1 MINKISLPNITS
13 IFFATDEAGMYNNI
27 LERFDGTTQ
36 KTIRSLHTTRGGIGG
51 RRRTIRN
58 PRCDFSNS
66 LIICVGKVGINE
78 KSIDDC
84 LNVAKKAN
92 KKLRKNNTVIV
103 FVRGCE
109 DNSTIFNDNVL
120 DLSNVKAV
128 PDYTVIDA
136 NGFNVL
142 CVGGGISLNRS
153 WKMKHLDTLPIYETY
168 DKNEATFYNEG
179 AMLEIEKSDIDINL
193 IVTYDSPSFTCP
205 SHILSD
211 AYTGWSNADETLCD
225 DIIKNKAVMDK
236 LYTSISK
243 KKPNSLRYWPIR
255 ANMAR
260 SFCGNGINFSSITY
274 STEPNYF
281 CATQNAEIFNN
292 LKATSYNDH
301 PIISGNIADVE
312 TLQFDDPFNIGR
324 PLDELERPLDELIM
338 PVEPQAIVADV
349 GLADGHAVLD
359 ADQNVAF

>member
-13 IFFATDEAGMYNNI
+13 IFFATDETGMYNNI
-27 LERFDGTTQ
+27 LERFDGTAQ
-36 KTIRSLHTTRGGIGG
+36 KTIRSLHATRGGIGG

-58 PRCDFSNS
+58 PRYDFTNS

-84 LNVAKKAN
+84 LNVAKKVN
-92 KKLRKNNTVIV
+92 KKLRKNNTVVV

-168 DKNEATFYNEG
+168 DKNEATFYNEE
-179 AMLEIEKSDIDINL
+179 AMLEIEKLDIDINL

-236 LYTSISK
+236 LYASLSK
-243 KKPNSLRYWPIR
+243 KKPNGIRYWPIR
-255 ANMAR
+255 TNMAR
-260 SFCGNGINFSSITY
+260 NFRGNGINFSSITY

-281 CATQNAEIFNN
+281 CATQNTEIFNN

-312 TLQFDDPFNIGR
+312 TLQFDDPFNI
-324 PLDELERPLDELIM
+324 ERPLGEPIM

-349 GLADGHAVLD
+349 RIADGHAVLD

>member
-1 MINKISLPNITS
+1 M
-13 IFFATDEAGMYNNI
+13 
-27 LERFDGTTQ
+27 
-36 KTIRSLHTTRGGIGG
+36 
-51 RRRTIRN
+51 
-58 PRCDFSNS
+58 
-66 LIICVGKVGINE
+66 
-78 KSIDDC
+78 
-84 LNVAKKAN
+84 
-92 KKLRKNNTVIV
+92 
-103 FVRGCE
+103 
-109 DNSTIFNDNVL
+109 
-120 DLSNVKAV
+120 

-168 DKNEATFYNEG
+168 DKNEATFYNEE

-193 IVTYDSPSFTCP
+193 IVTYDSPSFTCS

-211 AYTGWSNADETLCD
+211 ANATWSNADETLCD
-225 DIIKNKAVMDK
+225 DIIKNKAVIDK

-243 KKPNSLRYWPIR
+243 KKP
-255 ANMAR
+255 
-260 SFCGNGINFSSITY
+260 NGINFSSITY

-281 CATQNAEIFNN
+281 CTTQGTEMFGN
-292 LKATSYNDH
+292 LKTTSH
-301 PIISGNIADVE
+301 IGSLTGNIADVE

-349 GLADGHAVLD
+349 RLADGHVVLD
-359 ADQNVAF
+359 ADQNAAF